1 MNFTG
6 GVISQQQKVKIKN
19 LLPEIGISQMREEI
33 IQGLTAEPKSI
44 SSKYFYDKTG
54 SELFNQI
61 TQLPEYYPTRTEKS
75 ILHQIAPE
83 LMNRNSSFE
92 IIELGSGDCS
102 KISILLDAIDEQRLE
117 NIYYVPVDVSK
128 SAIENSARELCERY
142 SDLQINGYVADFM
155 HQLNLI
161 PRKTQKRIIC
171 FFGST
176 IGNFSAADAELI
188 IKNLADELEGDD
200 SLLIGFDLVKPR
212 HLLHAAYN
220 DAAGITHAFNKNI
233 LNVVNQIIES
243 DFHPDDFD
251 SHSFFNEDKLRNE
264 MHLVANK
271 NCTVCSPFLK
281 EQLRL
286 KMGDSF
292 HTESSHK
299 YSVSA
304 IKKLT
309 EPADLIIQNI
319 FTDSN
324 QWFALVEFSKA

>member
-54 SELFNQI
+54 SELFNKI

-75 ILHQIAPE
+75 ILHQIAPD
-83 LMNRNSSFE
+83 LMNRNTSFE

-102 KISILLDAIDEQRLE
+102 KISILLDAIDAQHLE
-117 NIYYVPVDVSK
+117 NIHYVPVDVSK
-128 SAIENSARELCERY
+128 SAIENSALELSDRY
-142 SDLQINGYVADFM
+142 SGLRINGYVADFM

-161 PRKTQKRIIC
+161 PRKTRQRIIC

-176 IGNFSAADAELI
+176 IGNFSAADSELI
-188 IKNLADELEGDD
+188 INNLANELERGD

-220 DAAGITHAFNKNI
+220 DAKGITHAFNKNI

-243 DFHPDDFD
+243 DFQPDDFD

-281 EQLRL
+281 EHLRL
-286 KMGDSF
+286 EKGDSF

-299 YSVSA
+299 YSVSTIEKL
-304 IKKLT
+304 IKHTDLT
-309 EPADLIIQNI
+309 IQNI

-324 QWFALVEFSKA
+324 QWFALVEFGKA